1 MIANIAGDGTRDRRG
16 WPPPSRP
23 GVRDGKVGRRWTG
36 VRDPGIL
43 RVLAR
48 SDEVN
53 SAGTSHP
60 DLFALEQQR
69 HQLHAHL
76 AQIGDF
82 RPGSLAAVRR
92 RCGKPACACNDP
104 AHPGHGPQHLLTKKV
119 EGKTVTVHV
128 KPGSELQ
135 KVAGEVANYR
145 LFKAMVG
152 EIIQVSEQICEARPV
167 GEGSAPAA
175 PPAGGQRGGSSGTS
189 RRSSR
194 RR

>member
-1 MIANIAGDGTRDRRG
+1 M
-16 WPPPSRP
+16 
-23 GVRDGKVGRRWTG
+23 
-36 VRDPGIL
+36 
-43 RVLAR
+43 
-48 SDEVN
+48 
-53 SAGTSHP
+53 
-60 DLFALEQQR
+60 
-69 HQLHAHL
+69 
-76 AQIGDF
+76 
-82 RPGSLAAVRR
+82 
-92 RCGKPACACNDP
+92 
-104 AHPGHGPQHLLTKKV
+104 
-119 EGKTVTVHV
+119 TVHV